1 MKKRKSYEIVEN
13 ILNALEDGP
22 KPFTRVLFLSY
33 LTMKPFRRYIEKL
46 EKRGLVRQTDGLL
59 EITEEGRRVK
69 EIIAKTASEIRH
81 FKALE
86 EECRKKKKEKEEEL
100 LLLLEGNKNVH

>member
-1 MKKRKSYEIVEN
+1 MKKRKSYEIVES
-13 ILNALEDGP
+13 ILNVLEDGP

-33 LTMKPFRRYIEKL
+33 LTVEPFRRYIEKL

-86 EECRKKKKEKEEEL
+86 EECRMRKKEKEEEL
-100 LLLLEGNKNVH
+100 L